1 LHGRLPGEQKT
12 LSDYRASVK
21 AKQESV
27 KTEASLGRNV
37 NRRIIG
43 VKVHALAEWRQILGG
58 NKIPREQIECSPK
71 TEGDRLAKVRRLIP
85 VHLRDGM

>member
-1 LHGRLPGEQKT
+1 MHGKLPGEQKT

-58 NKIPREQIECSPK
+58 KKFRESKSSAVQKRKATVCGKS
-71 TEGDRLAKVRRLIP
+71 GD
-85 VHLRDGM
+85 